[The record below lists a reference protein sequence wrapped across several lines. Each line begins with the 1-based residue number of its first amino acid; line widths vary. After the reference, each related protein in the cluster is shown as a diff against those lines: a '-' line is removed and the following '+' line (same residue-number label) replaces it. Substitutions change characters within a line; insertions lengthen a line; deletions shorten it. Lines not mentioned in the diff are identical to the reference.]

1 MNKLRTI
8 AIEERRQLITLGL
21 AVIVFLM
28 SLVALQIR
36 DRSSTLNRIADANR
50 AGTSQ
55 GIGQASS
62 PMVLEES
69 PERSGNRALA
79 LAAAAASVPR

>member
-8 AIEERRQLITLGL
+8 TIEERRQLITLGL

-36 DRSSTLNRIADANR
+36 DRDSTLTRVANANR

-55 GIGQASS
+55 GISQTSS
-62 PMVLEES
+62 PMVVEDAS
-69 PERSGNRALA
+69 SVNHALA
-79 LAAAAASVPR
+79 LAAATASVPR